1 MANTV
6 KGKGFMRKTV
16 YVFMLIACVCASVFL
31 TRQYDRKRFE
41 KMDFEREEMNMES
54 DAAGFFGG
62 DSTIDLGNHVV
73 AYRIS
78 ADEKI
83 LSRFG
88 SVGSFSGSDYI
99 AVCPIPINE
108 IGRAGTCI
116 QYLPDVYGNIM
127 EMRVENFGE
136 LYIRYADAGSDQEK
150 EVWIPIYLPSQEEN
164 MMDVTD
170 YEHMLPGRRIESGQE
185 GLKAGEAGFRRT
197 VWTERFQAGGQ
208 SYEVVFDRVSPIY
221 DLLTDV
227 YGEFADY
234 DLSVKDETGNVISQQ
249 QLINFPVKYEEVHYM
264 VDFSGDGFM
273 DIAFCTY
280 MFSGRNSSS
289 YVTTLIWDSE
299 SKTYERK
306 GFPLNWENWC
316 VGRSVCA
323 FQTWN
328 EELSV
333 LSGLVGEDEYD
344 YIVMERYSFVD
355 GCWRRVGKV
364 EPLYDENELGEMGEP
379 ICIGYHELLYDEK
392 GELIEENEVEG
403 GIWLDEE
410 SVWSWHFPENIKLYP
425 EGMTTMEEDIGGI
438 VVYKYVA
445 ED

>member
-1 MANTV
+1 
-6 KGKGFMRKTV
+6 MRKTI
-16 YVFMLIACVCASVFL
+16 YVFILIACVCVSVLL
-31 TRQYDRKRFE
+31 TRQYDRKRFG
-41 KMDFEREEMNMES
+41 KTDIEREEINMES
-54 DAAGFFGG
+54 DAVGLLCG
-62 DSTIDLGNHVV
+62 DSTIDLGKHVV

-78 ADEKI
+78 ADEEI
-83 LSRFG
+83 LSRLG
-88 SVGSFSGSDYI
+88 GLEKFSGSDYI
-99 AVCPIPINE
+99 AICPIPFNE
-108 IGRAGTCI
+108 IGRTDTCI

-127 EMRVENFGE
+127 EMRVEDSGE

-164 MMDVTD
+164 SMDLTKGF
-170 YEHMLPGRRIESGQE
+170 HTGLSRKITSGQE
-185 GLKAGEAGFRRT
+185 GLKAGEEGFRRT
-197 VWTERFQAGGQ
+197 VWTECFQAGGQ

-221 DLLTDV
+221 GLMSEV
-227 YGEFADY
+227 YPYFADY
-234 DLSVKDETGNVISQQ
+234 DLSVKDETGSVISQQ
-249 QLINFPVKYEEVHYM
+249 RFINFPVQYEEVHYM

-273 DIAFCTY
+273 DIALCTY
-280 MFSGRNSSS
+280 MFLGKNSSS
-289 YVTTLIWDSE
+289 DVTTLIWNPE
-299 SKTYERK
+299 TKTYERK
-306 GFPLNWENWC
+306 DPPLNMDNWC

-333 LSGLVGEDEYD
+333 LSGEVGEDEYD
-344 YIVMERYSFVD
+344 HIVLERYSFVN

-379 ICIGYHELLYDEK
+379 ICIGYHELLYSEN
-392 GELIEENEVEG
+392 GELIEENEVEE

-410 SVWSWHFPENIKLYP
+410 SVWSWYSENIKLYP
-425 EGMTTMEEDIGGI
+425 AGMTVMETEIGGI